1 MHISLHSNTLLY
13 WRVFECVL
21 LGDTMA
27 TCLVVM
33 ASFWIIGMSVI
44 AFAITKVA
52 GDTDDDEV
60 TPIIHNDE

>member
-1 MHISLHSNTLLY
+1 
-13 WRVFECVL
+13 
-21 LGDTMA
+21 MA